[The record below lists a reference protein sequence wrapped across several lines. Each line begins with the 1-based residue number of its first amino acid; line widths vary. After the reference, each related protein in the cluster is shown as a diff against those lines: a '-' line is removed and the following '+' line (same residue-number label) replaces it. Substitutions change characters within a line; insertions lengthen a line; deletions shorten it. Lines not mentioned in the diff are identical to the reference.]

1 MTTETTT
8 EQVSERQAPAP
19 DDSARNSH
27 ALLAPNE
34 VSDARPTPD
43 SDSRERA
50 AADGPEI
57 DPVFLDADAVRVLLR
72 LKQNGHQGYLVGGCV
87 RDSLIGRK
95 PKDFDIATSA
105 TPNQV
110 KSLFRNCR
118 LIGRRFRLAHVYF
131 KGGKILEVSTFRA
144 TPLAVEEPQPSEA
157 AEGEV
162 HTEGT
167 EHMAIA
173 DREALEAVESGQP
186 VPDAVVEDNA
196 DDPAVTLTPNPDAAR
211 PERDLL
217 ITEDN
222 TFGTELEDALRRD
235 FTINGL
241 FYDPLTGKVI
251 DHVNGLRDLAAEQI
265 RTIGN
270 PEQRMREDPVR
281 ILRAVRFAG
290 KLNFDIEPR
299 TYAAMEGAIEDLPRC
314 SAPRLLEETFRLI
327 RGGGASPA
335 LKLLL
340 ALDGLKHLLPPV
352 NDYLAEQDD
361 EGKAEYFKSVAEM
374 DSLVNAGKAF
384 DDSMLLACILLPI
397 ALDEPEPAE
406 AVTPIA
412 TEAVARAPVE
422 GEVALA
428 DAVPADAVPAD
439 VVPADVVPAA
449 PPVDPQDRPP
459 SVARAIELL
468 LSELVRTARL
478 PRRIAE
484 RCRMILLSQKT
495 LAGLR
500 RRRGGLSGFRSHPL
514 FNESLAVFEVWVR
527 ATGEHKAALDSWKVG
542 AAPNVSSDAE
552 GPRRRRRRRRRG
564 GNERPQA

>member
-27 ALLAPNE
+27 ALLTPTE
-34 VSDARPTPD
+34 VSDART
-43 SDSRERA
+43 S
-50 AADGPEI
+50 PEI
-57 DPVFLDADAVRVLLR
+57 DPTFLDADAVRVLLR

-87 RDSLIGRK
+87 RDSLIGRT

-144 TPLAVEEPQPSEA
+144 NPTVVDEPLPSEA

-162 HTEGT
+162 RTEGT
-167 EHMAIA
+167 EHIVVA
-173 DREALEAVESGQP
+173 DREAIEAVERGEP
-186 VPDAVVEDNA
+186 VPEAVVEDNA
-196 DDPAVTLTPNPDAAR
+196 DDPSVSLTPNPDAPRA
-211 PERDLL
+211 ERDLL

-241 FYDPLTGKVI
+241 FYDPLAGKVI
-251 DHVNGLRDLAAEQI
+251 DHVSGLRDLAAEQI
-265 RTIGN
+265 RTIGDA
-270 PEQRMREDPVR
+270 EQRMREDPVR

-290 KLNFDIEPR
+290 KLGFDIESR
-299 TYAAMEGAIEDLPRC
+299 TYAAMEGSIEDLPRC

-352 NDYLAEQDD
+352 NDYLAEQDA
-361 EGKAEYFKSVAEM
+361 EGQAAYFKSIAEM
-374 DSLVNAGKAF
+374 DSLVNAGTSF

-397 ALDEPEPAE
+397 ALDEPEPETVEGAVQPVE
-406 AVTPIA
+406 AVVGAPDV
-412 TEAVARAPVE
+412 EVPAVEGAAPVE
-422 GEVALA
+422 AAVVA
-428 DAVPADAVPAD
+428 
-439 VVPADVVPAA
+439 AA
-449 PPVDPQDRPP
+449 PMEAPDRPP
-459 SVARAIELL
+459 SVAKAIEVL
-468 LSELVRTARL
+468 LSELVRAARL

-500 RRRGGLSGFRSHPL
+500 RRRGGLQGFRSHPL

-542 AAPNVSSDAE
+542 AAPSVSTDAE

-564 GNERPQA
+564 GGGGDRPQA

>member
-27 ALLAPNE
+27 ALLTPTE
-34 VSDARPTPD
+34 VSDART
-43 SDSRERA
+43 S
-50 AADGPEI
+50 PEI
-57 DPVFLDADAVRVLLR
+57 DPTFLDADAVRVLLR

-87 RDSLIGRK
+87 RDSLIGRT

-110 KSLFRNCR
+110 KGLFRNCR

-144 TPLAVEEPQPSEA
+144 NPTVEEPQPSEA

-162 HTEGT
+162 RTEGT
-167 EHMAIA
+167 EHIAVA
-173 DREALEAVESGQP
+173 DREALEAVEHGEP
-186 VPDAVVEDNA
+186 VPEAVVEDNA
-196 DDPAVTLTPNPDAAR
+196 DDPSASVTLSPDGPR

-251 DHVNGLRDLAAEQI
+251 DHVDGLRDLAAEQI

-270 PEQRMREDPVR
+270 AEQRMREDPVR

-290 KLNFDIEPR
+290 KLGFDIESR
-299 TYAAMEGAIEDLPRC
+299 TYAAMEGSIEDLPRC

-352 NDYLAEQDD
+352 NDYLAEQDA
-361 EGKAEYFKSVAEM
+361 EGQEAYFKSIAEM
-374 DSLVNAGKAF
+374 DSLVNAGTSF

-397 ALDEPEPAE
+397 ALDEPEPVEGA
-406 AVTPIA
+406 AQPV
-412 TEAVARAPVE
+412 AVAVPVGETPAVE
-422 GEVALA
+422 GAALSETPVVA
-428 DAVPADAVPAD
+428 
-439 VVPADVVPAA
+439 VVPAA
-449 PPVDPQDRPP
+449 VDPQDRPP
-459 SVARAIELL
+459 SVAKAIELL
-468 LSELVRTARL
+468 LSELVRAARL

-500 RRRGGLSGFRSHPL
+500 RRRGGLQGFRSHPL

-542 AAPNVSSDAE
+542 AAPSVSTDAE

-564 GNERPQA
+564 GGGGDRPQA

>member
-19 DDSARNSH
+19 DDSARNGH
-27 ALLAPNE
+27 ALLTPTE
-34 VSDARPTPD
+34 VSEART
-43 SDSRERA
+43 S
-50 AADGPEI
+50 PEI
-57 DPVFLDADAVRVLLR
+57 DPTFLDADAVRVLLR

-87 RDSLIGRK
+87 RDSLIGRT

-144 TPLAVEEPQPSEA
+144 NPTVVEEPQPSEA

-162 HTEGT
+162 RTEGT
-167 EHMAIA
+167 EHIAVA
-173 DREALEAVESGQP
+173 DREALDAVEHGDP
-186 VPDAVVEDNA
+186 VPEAIVEDNA
-196 DDPAVTLTPNPDAAR
+196 DDPAVSLTPNPDAPR

-265 RTIGN
+265 RTIGDA
-270 PEQRMREDPVR
+270 EQRMREDPVR

-290 KLNFDIEPR
+290 KLGFDIESR
-299 TYAAMEGAIEDLPRC
+299 TYAAMEGSIEDLPRC

-352 NDYLAEQDD
+352 NDYLAEQDAD
-361 EGKAEYFKSVAEM
+361 GQAEYFKSIAEM
-374 DSLVNAGKAF
+374 DSLVNAGTSF

-397 ALDEPEPAE
+397 ALDEPEPVE
-406 AVTPIA
+406 AAPQA
-412 TEAVARAPVE
+412 AVAAPEAEIPVVE
-422 GEVALA
+422 GAAPSET
-428 DAVPADAVPAD
+428 PAA
-439 VVPADVVPAA
+439 VVPAA
-449 PPVDPQDRPP
+449 VDPQDRPP
-459 SVARAIELL
+459 SVAKAIETL
-468 LSELVRTARL
+468 LSELVRAARL

-500 RRRGGLSGFRSHPL
+500 RRRGGLQGFRSHPL

-542 AAPNVSSDAE
+542 AAPSVSTDAE

-564 GNERPQA
+564 GGGGDRPQA